1 MSQTPNPPPGDG
13 PARRRGHYPSQF
25 RKDAAALV
33 LDQHRTVADV
43 ARELGINEQTLGNW
57 VRQER
62 IDRGEREG
70 LTSAEREELTRLRRQ
85 VKQLTVERELL
96 KRAMAFWVKEGG
108 IEPLPLDLPPG
119 GQWLLR
125 SGSVPGS
132 EGLPP
137 ALVRLAT
144 PSGPRP

>member
-13 PARRRGHYPSQF
+13 PVRRRRGRYPSQF

-33 LDQHRTVADV
+33 LDQRRTIADV
-43 ARELGINEQTLGNW
+43 ARELAFNEQTLGNW

-85 VKQLTVERELL
+85 VKQLTMERELL
-96 KRAMAFWVKEGG
+96 KRAMAFWVKEGN
-108 IEPLPLDLPPG
+108 
-119 GQWLLR
+119 Q
-125 SGSVPGS
+125 
-132 EGLPP
+132 
-137 ALVRLAT
+137 
-144 PSGPRP
+144 

>member
-13 PARRRGHYPSQF
+13 PAGRRRGRYPSQF

-33 LDQHRTVADV
+33 LDQRRTIADV

-108 IEPLPLDLPPG
+108 
-119 GQWLLR
+119 Q
-125 SGSVPGS
+125 
-132 EGLPP
+132 
-137 ALVRLAT
+137 
-144 PSGPRP
+144 